1 MSSHCSISLFVLLLV
16 FPSSLCSGLSVMD
29 KFDGT
34 VDKSKIWKRKMIMVL
49 EEQNCW
55 DVVEGIIGTCWNFAL
70 KHNDGFK
77 NVDKKAIRL
86 KFF

>member
-49 EEQNCW
+49 EEQ
-55 DVVEGIIGTCWNFAL
+55 TCWNFAL